1 MVPVKRLMREQ
12 DRAASSP
19 DSKPLPPSTSTLGIE
34 QPEGGASRCPSES
47 SGVMSVVSGGRKVC
61 CECQKPAQLHCDSC
75 GGNLYCADCD
85 FKIHNSG
92 FRFLR
97 NHLRTN
103 VNSNWDSTTLAQQ
116 YRAFPESG
124 ECHVSQIVRLCK
136 SDHHMLPLF
145 PNTPNGAGCFD
156 VTLSF
161 EGRNINVENFFWES
175 SRSLTVLLPSY
186 AEIVGVNHGPH
197 RTLCKISVVETSLRS
212 DPPLVWRYTYEH
224 THLLEKILMLK
235 TLNVTLKDLVHR
247 TMPSPLQGR
256 DSSQILAS

>member
-19 DSKPLPPSTSTLGIE
+19 DSKPLPPSTSTLGME

-161 EGRNINVENFFWES
+161 EGRNINVENFF
-175 SRSLTVLLPSY
+175 LGKL
-186 AEIVGVNHGPH
+186 
-197 RTLCKISVVETSLRS
+197 
-212 DPPLVWRYTYEH
+212 
-224 THLLEKILMLK
+224 
-235 TLNVTLKDLVHR
+235 
-247 TMPSPLQGR
+247 
-256 DSSQILAS
+256 